1 MLFIPKILDYIHE
14 KYHLKKIEKYIKNNL
29 NVDIDVVFDV
39 GCYKGS
45 FIDIIKNIYKA
56 NCKIY
61 AFEAET
67 KIFDKLNRYKDHKNI
82 NIYNFG
88 ISDKD
93 GSLELNVSHQEGTST
108 FSSVN
113 HNSKY
118 LNFKSKVLREEV
130 FSKKQRIEVQ
140 KIDSFCEKNNI
151 KKIDLLK
158 IDTEG
163 HEMSVLSGAEKSI
176 KNIKIIL
183 LEVSNHDMYLNYD
196 NKKID
201 DFLINNNFKFIKYFR
216 TPFQKWEDRIY
227 VNKKLFKF

>member
-1 MLFIPKILDYIHE
+1 MKFIPKILDYVHE
-14 KYHLKKIEKYIKNNL
+14 KYHLKKIENYIKKNFNSD
-29 NVDIDVVFDV
+29 VDIIFDV

-45 FIDIIKNIYKA
+45 FIEIILNIY
-56 NCKIY
+56 NSNFKIY
-61 AFEAET
+61 AFEAEK
-67 KIFDKLNRYKDHKNI
+67 KIYDKLIRYKDHENI

-93 GSLELNVSHQEGTST
+93 GSMELNVSHQEGTST

-113 HNSKY
+113 QHSKY
-118 LNFKSKVLREEV
+118 LDFKSKVLREKV
-130 FSKKQRIEVQ
+130 FSKKQKIEVQ
-140 KIDSFCEKNNI
+140 KIDSFCEKKNI

-163 HEMSVLSGAEKSI
+163 HEMSVLLGAEKTI

-201 DFLINNNFKFIKYFR
+201 DFLIKNNFKFIKYFR

-227 VNKKLFKF
+227 VNNNFYNF

>member
-1 MLFIPKILDYIHE
+1 MKINPKILDYIHE
-14 KYHLKKIEKYIKNNL
+14 KYHLKKIEKYIQKNFNSGI
-29 NVDIDVVFDV
+29 DIIFDV

-45 FIDIIKNIYKA
+45 FIEIFLNIYKS
-56 NCKIY
+56 NFKIY

-67 KIFDKLNRYKDHKNI
+67 KIYEKLRHYKSNKNI

-93 GSLELNVSHQEGTST
+93 GSLDLNVSYQEGTST
-108 FSSVN
+108 FSSIN

-118 LNFKSKVLREEV
+118 LNFKSKVLGEKI
-130 FSKKQRIEVQ
+130 FSKKQKIDVQ
-140 KIDSFCEKNNI
+140 KIDSFCLKNGI
-151 KKIDLLK
+151 EKIDLLK

-163 HEMSVLSGAEKSI
+163 HEMSVLLGAEKLI

-201 DFLINNNFKFIKYFR
+201 NFLIKNNFKFIKYFK
-216 TPFQKWEDRIY
+216 TPFQRWEDRIY
-227 VNKKLFKF
+227 INKDFY